1 MTIKATQPR
10 ALMAKFCGMPPYGF
24 VNSNTTVYDKNVYRR
39 FMMNPFVNK
48 IARLIETY

>member
-10 ALMAKFCGMPPYGF
+10 ALMAKFCGMPPYGL
-24 VNSNTTVYDKNVYRR
+24 VNSNTTVYDKNVYRT
-39 FMMNPFVNK
+39 FAGPFVNK